1 MSQNTAN
8 WIRDGQSRGAS
19 TSNDILRGVNE
30 RLSRAE
36 VICRESEVI
45 ATDTLDELAHQRE
58 TITNTRER
66 LSGANQD
73 LTSTNNALRSIHRR
87 LATNRLLLG
96 IIILMELV
104 IIGCQL
110 YLKFVK

>member
-1 MSQNTAN
+1 MS
-8 WIRDGQSRGAS
+8 RDSRDWARAGQAKAS
-19 TSNDILRGVNE
+19 TSNDILRNVNE
-30 RLSRAE
+30 SVTRAE

-58 TITNTRER
+58 TLTNTRER
-66 LSGANQD
+66 LSGTNVD
-73 LTSTNNALRSIHRR
+73 LTSTNNALKSIHRR
-87 LATNRLLLG
+87 LATNKMLLG
-96 IIILMELV
+96 IVILMELV